1 MKSNLSILILTILI
15 FLNIGLAAK
24 QDSIIVGC
32 DNNYP
37 PYEFVNEKGEAAG
50 YNVDLIKAIAEEL
63 NLRVIIRSDTWS
75 ALRVAF
81 DRMEIDVL
89 SGMFYNNDRAKYY
102 EYSIPHSF
110 VSYSIFYKK
119 SEKKIK
125 GLEDLVGKRILV
137 QKDDLMYEHLLQN
150 NFSVIG
156 VDSPK
161 EAIISLAAGYYDCT
175 LISRSVGQYY
185 IKLYNIN
192 NIVASDSLLYTQ
204 KYCFAT
210 KKGHTD
216 LINQL
221 NEGFLFIKDK
231 VKYKEIEER
240 WFGLNATKHGK
251 MDFLKPLAYFLVP
264 VLLIIVLLAL
274 WTWSLKK
281 KVRKS
286 VMNLEVELLDK
297 RKAEELHK
305 ALFKISE
312 SASNSENLLK
322 LYSFIHNIVNELVPA
337 NNFYLA
343 IYDHNRDILEFPY
356 FVDEYDQAPAARP
369 PRRGLTEF
377 VLFSGKPLLCS
388 PEIFLQMIEEG
399 KIDSIGAPSVDWL
412 GIPLKIEEK
421 AIGIIV
427 VQSYTEGVRFTK
439 SDEEILLFVSSQIAM
454 AIERKRA
461 EQEILALNSELEQRV
476 MERTQQLE
484 DTLEELRFE
493 NLERKRTQEALEQAQ
508 AEIEL
513 ALIQEKE
520 LNELKSR
527 FISIVSHEYRTP
539 LTVILSSTYL
549 IEKFFE
555 INNKD
560 EFAKHL
566 KNIQLSVK
574 SMTKLLDDV
583 LTIGKTEA
591 GKINVVPSEIN
602 LVKYSK
608 SVMEDIKLTDKHNHL
623 YEFFTNIQHINI
635 YTDLNLL
642 NKILVNLLSNAIKY
656 SGAGSLVRFEIIDKD
671 TFIEFNVI
679 DHGIGIPNQ
688 EREHLF
694 ESYHRF
700 KNVGA
705 ISGTGLGLSIVK
717 KFVDILKGTIT
728 VYSEEGKG
736 STFSLTLPKE
746 FV

>member
-1 MKSNLSILILTILI
+1 MLIFILLLSSSNLYS
-15 FLNIGLAAK
+15 FK
-24 QDSIIVGC
+24 DSIVVGA

-37 PYEFVNEKGEAAG
+37 PYEYVNEKGEPVG
-50 YNVDLIKAIAEEL
+50 YNIDLIKAIGEEL
-63 NLRVIIRSDTWS
+63 NLRVIIKSGTWS
-75 ALRVAF
+75 TLRLAF

-89 SGMFYNNDRAKYY
+89 SGMFFSKSRTDYY
-102 EYSIPHSF
+102 DFSIPHSF
-110 VSYSIFYKK
+110 VSYSIFTRKGD
-119 SEKKIK
+119 EKLNSFEAIK
-125 GLEDLVGKRILV
+125 GKRIIA
-137 QKDDLMYEHLLQN
+137 QKDDIMYEYLLQN
-150 NFSVIG
+150 NYSVIG

-161 EAIISLAAGYYDCT
+161 EAIISLATGNYDCAF
-175 LISRSVGQYY
+175 ISRTVGLYY
-185 IKLYNIN
+185 INTLNIQN
-192 NIVASDSLLYTQ
+192 VLPNDSMMLTQ
-204 KYCFAT
+204 KYCFAS
-210 KKGHTD
+210 KKGNKD
-216 LINQL
+216 IIPQL

-231 VKYKEIEER
+231 EKFKAIEEK
-240 WFGLNATKHGK
+240 WFSKLESKN
-251 MDFLKPLAYFLVP
+251 KPFSEYVRIALYFLIP
-264 VLLIIVLLAL
+264 IALIIVLLIL
-274 WTWSLKK
+274 WTLSLKK
-281 KVRKS
+281 QVRKS
-286 VMNLEVELLDK
+286 VIKLEIELKDK
-297 RKAEELHK
+297 QKAEELHK

-312 SASNSENLLK
+312 SASNSEDLNS
-322 LYSFIHNIVNELVPA
+322 LYSYIHSIVNELVPA

-356 FVDEYDQAPAARP
+356 FVDEYDQAPASRP

-454 AIERKRA
+454 AIERKRS
-461 EQEILALNSELEQRV
+461 EQEIKGLNAELEQRV
-476 MERTQQLE
+476 IERTQQLE

-493 NLERKRTQEALEQAQ
+493 NMERKRTQEALEQAQ

-555 INNKD
+555 INNKE

-591 GKINVVPSEIN
+591 GKVNVVPSEID
-602 LVKYSK
+602 LIKYSK
-608 SVMEDIKLTDKHNHL
+608 SVIEDIKLTDKHEHL
-623 YEFFTNIQHINI
+623 YELYTNNQHIAI

-642 NKILVNLLSNAIKY
+642 NKILVNLLSNAVKY
-656 SGAGSLVRFEIIDKD
+656 SSGGSLVRLEIIDKD

-717 KFVDILKGTIT
+717 RFVDILKGTIT

-746 FV
+746 FS